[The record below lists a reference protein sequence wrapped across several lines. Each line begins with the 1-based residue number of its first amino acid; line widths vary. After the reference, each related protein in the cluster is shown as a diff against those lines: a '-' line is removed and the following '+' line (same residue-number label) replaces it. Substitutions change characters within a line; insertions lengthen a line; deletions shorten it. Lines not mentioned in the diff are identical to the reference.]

1 MRGAQCREARV
12 TSGLILLALIGVL
25 VGFGWTRVRRRAGVG
40 VTWHT
45 WATVIAGVMILGLL
59 LWATSVK
66 H

>member
-1 MRGAQCREARV
+1 MA
-12 TSGLILLALIGVL
+12 SGLILLALIGVL
-25 VGFGWTRVRRRAGVG
+25 VGFGWTRIRRRAGVG